1 LVLEVLALN
10 AVQIALTVTLASA
23 FLAFLKI
30 LVDPTSPY
38 LKRRN
43 IEKIRYSLL
52 SGVGLGLAFAIF
64 GEYSEYLILGVSC
77 VLLSFTLYYYLLRRT
92 TSLFYGLRVHWVS
105 RETARGR
112 FFHFATVTAM
122 ASFVMFFFLLQVFVV
137 PQVTAVPLENI
148 AIMLFASAA
157 SGLLALTIFVP
168 RMDVL
173 FRLIDDYIQSSH
185 RPAQGTVVELEDTD
199 FPAIIAGTAFTPTE
213 TIDAFESLRL
223 DGYAER
229 QPHPILG
236 HVRYRIF
243 SEGVA
248 FLDAGARDVRGRIDA
263 AIHQAD
269 IALDNIDSHV
279 NGARALESKD
289 LSEAVTQLQRLGEV
303 MRRLKEEYGR
313 LVPAQWEAGASK
325 RLHELVTGIHEQR
338 VAKPTVD
345 A

>member
-1 LVLEVLALN
+1 LGLD
-10 AVQIALTVTLASA
+10 AVQIALAVTLASA

-30 LVDPTSPY
+30 LVDPTSPF

-52 SGVGLGLAFAIF
+52 SGVGLGLAFALF
-64 GEYSEYLILGVSC
+64 GEYSQFLILGVSFA
-77 VLLSFTLYYYLLRRT
+77 LLSFTLYYYVFRRT
-92 TSLFYGLRVHWVS
+92 TSLFYGLRVPWVS

-112 FFHFATVTAM
+112 FFHFSTVTAM
-122 ASFVMFFFLLQVFVV
+122 ASFVMFFFWLQIFSV
-137 PQVTAVPLENI
+137 PLGIAVPLETI

-168 RMDVL
+168 KMDVL
-173 FRLIDDYIQSSH
+173 YRLIDDYIRTSH
-185 RPAQGTVVELEDTD
+185 RPTEGSVVELEDTD
-199 FPAIIAGTAFTPTE
+199 FPAIIAGTAFTPAE

-236 HVRYRIF
+236 RVRYRIF
-243 SEGVA
+243 PEGVA

-263 AIHQAD
+263 ALRQAD
-269 IALDNIDSHV
+269 MAMDNIDSHV
-279 NGARALESKD
+279 NGARALESKT
-289 LSEAVTQLQRLGEV
+289 LSEAVTQLQRLGEE

-313 LVPAQWEAGASK
+313 LLPAAWEAAASK
-325 RLHELVTGIHEQR
+325 RLQELVTGIHEQS
-338 VAKPTVD
+338 VKPLVG